1 MKNGKNEDLA
11 LLDKV
16 LFPLGIAVG
25 LFGMCLGLMVCLEVL

>member
-1 MKNGKNEDLA
+1 MNHEENEDLV

-25 LFGMCLGLMVCLEVL
+25 LFGMGLGLGICIGLF